1 MVGEAPKR
9 KSCTT
14 AKRPTLP
21 HAHTHTRSRR
31 ARAILPSKNP
41 LDIPTAG
48 EHKEERSQQ
57 KGNKH
62 RAARSGEIKTLPPTL
77 KKGLRD
83 LVRARVG
90 RAGKER
96 AAGLCFSYAGPRDAG
111 AARNRDRE
119 NARIRLVCKRIASRS
134 SSFSNLPS
142 PPTCLALQC
151 GVSFRPMF
159 LPRLTHKPKAET
171 WVHLVGFAG
180 ARF

>member
-1 MVGEAPKR
+1 MQSVSWPGRHQKGNRVQPRNAQPF
-9 KSCTT
+9 
-14 AKRPTLP
+14 
-21 HAHTHTRSRR
+21 HTHTRSRR

-83 LVRARVG
+83 LVQARVG
-90 RAGKER
+90 RSGKVG

-119 NARIRLVCKRIASRS
+119 NARIRLVCKRS
-134 SSFSNLPS
+134 S
-142 PPTCLALQC
+142 PPAPVPCPILLPLLPCAAVWRF
-151 GVSFRPMF
+151 VS
-159 LPRLTHKPKAET
+159 AN
-171 WVHLVGFAG
+171 VFAP
-180 ARF
+180 FNT